1 VEASRAESG
10 GYLAFSR
17 LTVGELAGCVAAGVF
32 ALSLFLPWYGTS
44 AANAQN
50 SELTTVSGQVVRG
63 GDTVTAWQMFPILRW
78 ILLAAV
84 IAPFVLTWIVARGH
98 KLEWKPGEVT
108 MIIGIAALVL
118 VLCNGIILGKP
129 GESVDI
135 SLQWG
140 YPIALLASFGMGVS
154 GFIRQSRYVTGRK
167 PPGTV

>member
-1 VEASRAESG
+1 M
-10 GYLAFSR
+10 
-17 LTVGELAGCVAAGVF
+17 GELAGCVAATVF

-50 SELTTVSGQVVRG
+50 SELTTVSGDVVRG
-63 GDTVTAWQMFPILRW
+63 GDTITAWQLFPILRW

-84 IAPFVLTWIVARGH
+84 ITPFVLSWIVARGH
-98 KLEWKPGEVT
+98 KLGWKPGEVT
-108 MIIGIAALVL
+108 MIVGIAAFIL

-129 GESVDI
+129 GDSVDI

-140 YPIALLASFGMGVS
+140 YPVALLASLGMGVS
-154 GFIRQSRYVTGRK
+154 GFIRQSRYGAHRK